1 MNKQLRKF
9 EKESGLE
16 IYGLGA
22 RREPWEHTIKKF
34 SDLIIDD
41 ICNDMLSLE
50 PMYPANVVASKIR
63 QKYDIGV
70 KE

>member
-1 MNKQLRKF
+1 MHDKLREF
-9 EKESGLE
+9 ERASGLE

-22 RREPWEHTIKKF
+22 KRIPWEHTIEKF
-34 SDLIIDD
+34 AELIVND
-41 ICNDMLSLE
+41 ICDDMLSLE

-63 QKYDIGV
+63 QKYNIGN